1 MSRLP
6 AFLKS
11 NFLDGLR
18 NNERLSLIGSWCFCS
33 KLHCTV
39 ICSKKNYAND
49 LESGA
54 DLLEIER
61 FNKRKQPTT
70 RTQPNLSNRAY
81 NFGLSGIGKITQTK

>member
-1 MSRLP
+1 M
-6 AFLKS
+6 
-11 NFLDGLR
+11 DGLR
-18 NNERLSLIGSWCFCS
+18 NNERLSLIGSWSFRR

-61 FNKRKQPTT
+61 FIKQKQPTT
-70 RTQPNLSNRAY
+70 RTQPNLSTRAY
-81 NFGLSGIGKITQTK
+81 NFGLSGKGKITQTK